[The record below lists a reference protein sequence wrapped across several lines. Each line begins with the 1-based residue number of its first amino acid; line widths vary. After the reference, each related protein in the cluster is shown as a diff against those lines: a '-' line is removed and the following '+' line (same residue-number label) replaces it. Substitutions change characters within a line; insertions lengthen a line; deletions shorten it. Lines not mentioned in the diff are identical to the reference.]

1 MFRKLANLGV
11 FIDYGFVLILV
22 GIGSSSPNGRR
33 MVTETF
39 KVRWAERR
47 YEGRFGGDLHHGITV
62 YAISDEQRARKN
74 ALNNQQ

>member
-1 MFRKLANLGV
+1 
-11 FIDYGFVLILV
+11 
-22 GIGSSSPNGRR
+22 

-47 YEGRFGGDLHHGITV
+47 YEGRFGGDLHHGITL